1 MFYKAADDIKVLGQV
16 HSDAE
21 QKSYRMTLIN
31 LLSGQISG
39 KCPSIQINVK
49 LYM

>member
-1 MFYKAADDIKVLGQV
+1 MVYKFAGDTEVLAQI

-21 QKSYRMTLIN
+21 RKTYRMTLIN

-39 KCPSIQINVK
+39 KCLSIQINVK
-49 LYM
+49 LCM